1 MQTIFLLLDLYIFKD
16 YLLIFLLLSLA
27 AYKKMQQIIKKIKR
41 KICILELNVLSL
53 QRIIN
58 FKNIKHMKRILFS
71 VLVASG
77 VSLIAPQ
84 TAKAQN
90 QIDNGYEIEVVYNKT
105 DKTTTVILYKD
116 GVEVGRVTNPAN

>member
-1 MQTIFLLLDLYIFKD
+1 
-16 YLLIFLLLSLA
+16 
-27 AYKKMQQIIKKIKR
+27 MQQIIKKIKR
-41 KICILELNVLSL
+41 KTCILELNVLYL

-58 FKNIKHMKRILFS
+58 FKKIKHMKRILFS
-71 VLVASG
+71 VLVAIG

-90 QIDNGYEIEVVYNKT
+90 QIDNGYEIEVVFNKT

-116 GVEVGRVTNPAN
+116 GVEIGRVTNPAN

>member
-1 MQTIFLLLDLYIFKD
+1 MYYICSI
-16 YLLIFLLLSLA
+16 LLIFKNK
-27 AYKKMQQIIKKIKR
+27 AY
-41 KICILELNVLSL
+41 
-53 QRIIN
+53 
-58 FKNIKHMKRILFS
+58 KRILFS
-71 VLVASG
+71 VLVAIG

-116 GVEVGRVTNPAN
+116 GVEIGRVTNPAN

>member
-1 MQTIFLLLDLYIFKD
+1 MYYIF
-16 YLLIFLLLSLA
+16 
-27 AYKKMQQIIKKIKR
+27 
-41 KICILELNVLSL
+41 

-71 VLVASG
+71 VLVAIG

-90 QIDNGYEIEVVYNKT
+90 QIDNGYEIEVFITKLIKPRLLSFIRMV
-105 DKTTTVILYKD
+105 
-116 GVEVGRVTNPAN
+116 